1 MVSYYPGETHS
12 AEDRGANYRALL
24 VEMLTHH
31 AAWREQLIEHH
42 LNNFRGYWLWLLG
55 CRLGLVFFM
64 GRGIFG
70 MAALQVAYAVLN
82 DLALLRLRAVTRKP

>member
-1 MVSYYPGETHS
+1 MQTH
-12 AEDRGANYRALL
+12 RA
-24 VEMLTHH
+24 
-31 AAWREQLIEHH
+31 APRERLIEHH
-42 LNNFRGYWLWLLG
+42 LNNFWGYWLWLLG

-82 DLALLRLRAVTRKP
+82 ALALLRLRAVTRKQ